1 MKHTLNIFL
10 FILLV
15 TFIINIIVYFVGEDN
30 ISKLLLNKPILS
42 PVISALI
49 GLIPNCAA
57 SVILTNMY
65 LQNVISASSLIAG
78 LLTGAGVG
86 LAVLFKT
93 NKGLKNNVKIVFL
106 LYMIGVVSGVILELI
121 GFKIG

>member
-1 MKHTLNIFL
+1 
-10 FILLV
+10 
-15 TFIINIIVYFVGEDN
+15 
-30 ISKLLLNKPILS
+30 
-42 PVISALI
+42 
-49 GLIPNCAA
+49 
-57 SVILTNMY
+57 MY